1 VKVTNYTKGGAMKNV
16 GVCCLTL
23 SLVLLAATPTP
34 AVIQANLENPAN
46 VQTVSGITAIS
57 GWAFSTLPT
66 NRVRVKLRIDGVTQP
81 TKVPCCGPRQDVANV
96 FGPGTPLNSSF
107 SLLLNYGLLSVGPHT
122 IGVEIR
128 ATGDTP
134 QFIDHS
140 VRVVKPAN
148 AEVLSAFAL
157 PGTASCTL
165 TDNGINIL
173 GAQVTP
179 QGGTAVTTDLR
190 AEYEINSQS
199 LVITEASGV
208 PTPTV
213 FTAHLNGSQE
223 TPPVDTAASG
233 TGSLL
238 FNPADNTIS
247 CSITTTGITG
257 VVAHIHLAEA
267 GVPGAIIVP
276 LTGGPTDWT
285 CPSSPAT
292 VLTAEQVSA
301 LLEGRLYFNVHS
313 AAHPEGEIRG
323 QIVAP

>member
-1 VKVTNYTKGGAMKNV
+1 MKSL

-23 SLVLLAATPTP
+23 SLVLLAAAPTR

-46 VQTVSGITAIS
+46 VQAASGITAIS
-57 GWAFSTLPT
+57 GWAFSTLPAT
-66 NRVRVKLRIDGVTQP
+66 RVRLRLRIDGVTLT
-81 TKVPCCGPRQDVANV
+81 TKVPCCGPRQDVVNA
-96 FGPGTPLNSSF
+96 FGAGTPLDSSF

-128 ATGDTP
+128 AKGDTS

-165 TDNGINIL
+165 TDNSINIL
-173 GAQVTP
+173 GVQVTP

-190 AEYEINSQS
+190 AEYETNSQS

-208 PTPTV
+208 PAPTV

-233 TGSLL
+233 TGDLT

-247 CSITTTGITG
+247 CGITTTGIAGT
-257 VVAHIHLAEA
+257 VAHIHLAPA
-267 GVPGAIIVP
+267 GVPGGIIVP
-276 LTGGPTDWT
+276 LISTDPTTWA
-285 CPSSPAT
+285 CPSAPAA

-301 LLEGRLYFNVHS
+301 LYEGRLYFNVHS
-313 AAHPEGEIRG
+313 AAHPAGEIRG
-323 QIVAP
+323 QILAP